1 MTAPARI
8 LCAVLV
14 LAAALAV
21 ADAVWPAAA
30 NSGSIDLP
38 AAFCFAL
45 CAFAWVRADANAR
58 QIEAPRGS
66 ALLAALII
74 PVGVPLYLFRAL
86 GFRQGL
92 LATLKALGFLS
103 VVVLVYVLA
112 SYVAEF
118 AARIAA

>member
-1 MTAPARI
+1 MTATSRI
-8 LCAVLV
+8 LGVVLV
-14 LAAALAV
+14 LAVVLAV
-21 ADAVWPAAA
+21 ADAFWPAA
-30 NSGSIDLP
+30 NSGSLDLP
-38 AAFCFAL
+38 VSLCFAL

-66 ALLAALII
+66 ALIAALII

-86 GFRQGL
+86 GFRQGF

-112 SYVAEF
+112 SYAAEF
-118 AARIAA
+118 VARIAA